1 MGEGVCEE
9 PLGGLIGEEERGVGG
24 ECSDEGGGEAAVEG
38 GGALAGQDAAP
49 HPHHAALLTPHLQ
62 WSELSHL
69 IQNIIGTR
77 RRLRAHDDIK
87 ISSSSCSISS
97 MHHFNVKC
105 RCLCLA

>member
-9 PLGGLIGEEERGVGG
+9 PLGGLVGEEERGVGG

-38 GGALAGQDAAP
+38 GGALAGQDAAA

-77 RRLRAHDDIK
+77 EIK
-87 ISSSSCSISS
+87 
-97 MHHFNVKC
+97 MTLKY
-105 RCLCLA
+105 LLAAAL